1 MLFAVSGDIFMK
13 KMIMTLLL
21 SAAVAASAFGC
32 SSKKVGESQPETQQP
47 ETEAVTEP
55 DTYEPLATVRER
67 NIEEAGDF
75 DYEIYEGRTI
85 ITKYK
90 GKAASVEIPS
100 EIEGTPVCEIGFY
113 CFEANFQLESVTLPE
128 SVDIIG
134 EGAFMDCSSLTQI
147 NIPANL
153 KEVQRGAFVG
163 CIGLSEM
170 TLPATV
176 TRVQEE
182 AFTACEGM
190 FSLTIMNP
198 DLAYENWGLEDL
210 PNLVVYAPE
219 GSSAAAW
226 ASAMGKLG

>member
-1 MLFAVSGDIFMK
+1 MK
-13 KMIMTLLL
+13 KTLFTLLL
-21 SAAVAASAFGC
+21 ASAVAVAAGC
-32 SSKKVGESQPETQQP
+32 SKAEDVPSQPSEVQP
-47 ETEAVTEP
+47 ETEEVVTEP
-55 DTYEPLATVRER
+55 DSYEPLATVRER
-67 NIEEAGDF
+67 NIEETGDYN
-75 DYEIYEGRTI
+75 YEIYEGRTI
-85 ITKYK
+85 ITKYN
-90 GKAASVEIPS
+90 GNAANVEIPA

-113 CFEANFQLESVTLPE
+113 CFEANYQLESVTLPE

-134 EGAFMDCSSLTQI
+134 EGAFMDCGSLSQI

-163 CIGLSEM
+163 CVSIPEM

-190 FSLTIMNP
+190 TSLTIMNP
-198 DLAYENWGLEDL
+198 DLAYESWGLEDL

>member
-1 MLFAVSGDIFMK
+1 MK
-13 KMIMTLLL
+13 KIFLTLILA
-21 SAAVAASAFGC
+21 AAVAVSSFGC
-32 SSKKVGESQPETQQP
+32 SSKKVGESQPTEPAQP
-47 ETEAVTEP
+47 ETEASTES

-67 NIEEAGDF
+67 NIEDEGDF
-75 DYEIYEGRTI
+75 SYEIYEGRTI

-90 GKAASVEIPS
+90 GKAANVEIPA

-113 CFEANFQLESVTLPE
+113 CFEANYQLESVTLPE

-153 KEVQRGAFVG
+153 REVQRGAFVG
-163 CIGLSEM
+163 CIGLTEM

-190 FSLTIMNP
+190 YSLTIMNP
-198 DLAYENWGLEDL
+198 DLAYESWGLEDL
-210 PNLVVYAPE
+210 PNLIVYAPE

>member
-1 MLFAVSGDIFMK
+1 MRKTMFMF
-13 KMIMTLLL
+13 LLA
-21 SAAVAASAFGC
+21 AAVAVSSFGC
-32 SSKKVGESQPETQQP
+32 SSSKTEESSSETSVQP
-47 ETEAVTEP
+47 ETEAATELE
-55 DTYEPLATVRER
+55 TYEPLVSVRER
-67 NIEEAGDF
+67 NIEEGDVF

-85 ITKYK
+85 VTKYK
-90 GKAASVEIPS
+90 GEAANVEIPA

-113 CFEANFQLESVTLPE
+113 CFEANYQLESVTLPE

-134 EGAFMDCSSLTQI
+134 EGAFMDCGSLSQI

-163 CIGLSEM
+163 CVSLSEM

-190 FSLTIMNP
+190 TSLTIMNP
-198 DLAYENWGLEDL
+198 DLAYESWGLEDL
-210 PNLVVYAPE
+210 PGLIVYAPE
-219 GSSAAAW
+219 GSAAAAW

>member
-1 MLFAVSGDIFMK
+1 MRKTMFMF
-13 KMIMTLLL
+13 LLA
-21 SAAVAASAFGC
+21 AAVAVSSFGC
-32 SSKKVGESQPETQQP
+32 SSSKTEESSSETSVQP
-47 ETEAVTEP
+47 ETEAATELE
-55 DTYEPLATVRER
+55 TYEPLATVRER

-85 ITKYK
+85 ITKYN
-90 GKAASVEIPS
+90 GKAASVEIPA
-100 EIEGTPVCEIGFY
+100 EMEGVPVCEIGFY
-113 CFEANFQLESVTLPE
+113 CFEANYQLESVTIPE

-134 EGAFMDCSSLTQI
+134 EGAFMDCGSLSQI

-163 CIGLSEM
+163 CVSLSEM

-190 FSLTIMNP
+190 YSLTIMNP
-198 DLAYENWGLEDL
+198 DLAYESWGLEDL

>member
-1 MLFAVSGDIFMK
+1 MRKTMFMVLLAALTAVS
-13 KMIMTLLL
+13 
-21 SAAVAASAFGC
+21 VGC
-32 SSKKVGESQPETQQP
+32 SEKVASTSSQSETEPQP
-47 ETEAVTEP
+47 ETEAVTEL
-55 DTYEPLATVRER
+55 DTYEPLATVRDR

-85 ITKYK
+85 ITKYN
-90 GKAASVEIPS
+90 GNAANVELPA
-100 EIEGTPVCEIGFY
+100 EIEGVPVCEVGFY
-113 CFEANFQLESVTLPE
+113 CFEANYQLESVTLPE
-128 SVDIIG
+128 TVDIIG
-134 EGAFMDCSSLTQI
+134 EGAFMDCASLSQI

-163 CIGLSEM
+163 CVSLSEI

-190 FSLTIMNP
+190 YSLTIMNP
-198 DLAYENWGLEDL
+198 DLAYESWGLEEL

-219 GSSAAAW
+219 GSAAAEW
-226 ASAMGKLG
+226 AAAMGKLG

>member
-1 MLFAVSGDIFMK
+1 MK
-13 KMIMTLLL
+13 KTLLTLLL
-21 SAAVAASAFGC
+21 ASAVVLTAGC
-32 SSKKVGESQPETQQP
+32 SKAEDEVSSQPSEVPT
-47 ETEAVTEP
+47 ETEEVVTEP
-55 DTYEPLATVRER
+55 DSYEPLATVRER

-85 ITKYK
+85 ITKYN
-90 GKAASVEIPS
+90 GKASNVEIPA
-100 EIEGTPVCEIGFY
+100 EVEGVPVCEIGFY
-113 CFEANFQLESVTLPE
+113 CFEANYQLESVTLPE

-134 EGAFMDCSSLTQI
+134 EGAFMDCGSLSQI

-163 CIGLSEM
+163 CVSIPEM

-190 FSLTIMNP
+190 TSLTIMNP
-198 DLAYENWGLEDL
+198 DLAYESWGLEDL
-210 PNLVVYAPE
+210 PNLIVYAPE
-219 GSSAAAW
+219 GSSSAAW

>member
-1 MLFAVSGDIFMK
+1 MK
-13 KMIMTLLL
+13 KTLLTLLL
-21 SAAVAASAFGC
+21 ASAAAMAVGC
-32 SSKKVGESQPETQQP
+32 SKAAETQSQISEEVQP
-47 ETEAVTEP
+47 ETEAATELE
-55 DTYEPLATVRER
+55 TYEPLVSVRER
-67 NIEEAGDF
+67 NIEEGDVF

-85 ITKYK
+85 VTKYK
-90 GKAASVEIPS
+90 GEAANVEIPA

-113 CFEANFQLESVTLPE
+113 CFEANYQLESVTLPE

-134 EGAFMDCSSLTQI
+134 EGAFMDCGSLSQI

-163 CIGLSEM
+163 CVSLSEM

-190 FSLTIMNP
+190 TSLTIMNL
-198 DLAYENWGLEDL
+198 DLAYESWGLEDL
-210 PNLVVYAPE
+210 PGLIVYAPE
-219 GSSAAAW
+219 GSAAAAW